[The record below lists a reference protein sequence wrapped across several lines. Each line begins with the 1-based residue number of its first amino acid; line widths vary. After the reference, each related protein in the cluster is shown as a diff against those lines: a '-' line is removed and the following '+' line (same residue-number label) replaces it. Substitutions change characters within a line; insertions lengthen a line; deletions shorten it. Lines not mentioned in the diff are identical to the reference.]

1 MVRRQRVAI
10 GLTVATIA
18 AVAITVGTITA
29 GTGGSSPGD
38 PTATVTQKA
47 PYGDPDSKAVINYDG
62 EFISAPYRGSAVKL
76 TAAEAVAAVH
86 KNVSQGLGDLAP
98 GTPRVALRLVTYNSA
113 GVSGRPGQGMHSLV
127 DVTNLPAYVIIYRN
141 SPVERIGGRAMRPA
155 PAPAPPPPPET
166 TKCSFEGI
174 VDANTGKVL
183 TLNQDCG

>member
-29 GTGGSSPGD
+29 GNSGSSPAD

-47 PYGDPDSKAVINYDG
+47 PYGDPDSKALINYDG

-86 KNVSQGLGDLAP
+86 KNVSQGLGETCRRAW
-98 GTPRVALRLVTYNSA
+98 VTW
-113 GVSGRPGQGMHSLV
+113 RPGRRGS
-127 DVTNLPAYVIIYRN
+127 R
-141 SPVERIGGRAMRPA
+141 
-155 PAPAPPPPPET
+155 
-166 TKCSFEGI
+166 
-174 VDANTGKVL
+174 
-183 TLNQDCG
+183 CGS